1 MSEAVTVALIGL
13 CGSGM
18 GSLVGALV
26 SNKVWQYRIEQL
38 EKKVEK
44 HNNIIE
50 RTYKLEEENVVIDE
64 RIKVIN
70 HRLSDLERSDRVGI
84 FE

>member
-1 MSEAVTVALIGL
+1 MAVAVIGL

-18 GSLVGALV
+18 GSLIGALV

-44 HNNIIE
+44 HNNVIE
-50 RTYKLEEENVVIDE
+50 RTYKLEEENMVIDE
-64 RIKVIN
+64 GIKVMN
-70 HRLSDLERSDRVGI
+70 HRIADLERREG
-84 FE
+84 

>member
-1 MSEAVTVALIGL
+1 MSDAVIVAIIGL

-38 EKKVEK
+38 EKKVEGLGA
-44 HNNIIE
+44 IIE
-50 RTYKLEEENVVIDE
+50 KTYKLEEENTLFDE
-64 RIKVIN
+64 KFKVMN
-70 HRLSDLERSDRVGI
+70 HRISDLERRAN
-84 FE
+84 

>member
-1 MSEAVTVALIGL
+1 MSEAITVAVIGL
-13 CGSGM
+13 CGSGL

-44 HNNIIE
+44 HNGIIE
-50 RTYKLEEENVVIDE
+50 RTYKLEEEHMLFDE
-64 RIKVIN
+64 KFKVMN
-70 HRLSDLERSDRVGI
+70 HRISDLERRDS
-84 FE
+84 

>member
-1 MSEAVTVALIGL
+1 MSDAVLVAIIGL

-38 EKKVEK
+38 EKKVEGLGLV
-44 HNNIIE
+44 IE
-50 RTYKLEEENVVIDE
+50 KTYKLEEEHNLFDEKFKVV
-64 RIKVIN
+64 N
-70 HRLSDLERSDRVGI
+70 HRISDLERRVQ
-84 FE
+84 